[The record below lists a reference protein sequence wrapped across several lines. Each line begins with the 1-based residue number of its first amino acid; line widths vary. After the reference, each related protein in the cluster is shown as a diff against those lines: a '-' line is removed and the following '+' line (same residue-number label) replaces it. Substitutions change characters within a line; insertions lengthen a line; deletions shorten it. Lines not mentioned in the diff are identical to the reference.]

1 MRRWLAAAA
10 LALAVPA
17 SAQSSIDGVWRDDGG
32 YVEITVG
39 PCGAQGG
46 QTRCGRITRIIR
58 MKPGETDRDRHNHD
72 PALRSR
78 SILGITILSGL
89 TWRDGAWRGRVYNPE
104 DGGTYRSEVRP
115 GAGGT
120 LEVKGCLS
128 FICRTRVWPGAR

>member
-1 MRRWLAAAA
+1 MTRWLAVIA

-39 PCGAQGG
+39 PCGQA
-46 QTRCGRITRIIR
+46 RCGRITRIIR
-58 MKPGETDRDRHNHD
+58 VKPGETDRDRHNDD
-72 PALRSR
+72 PALRNR

-89 TWRDGAWRGRVYNPE
+89 AWRDGAWRGRVYNPE
-104 DGGTYRSEVRP
+104 DGGTYRTEVRP

-120 LEVKGCLS
+120 LEVKGCLG
-128 FICRTRVWPGAR
+128 FICRTRVWPSAR

>member
-1 MRRWLAAAA
+1 MRRLLAAAA

>member
-1 MRRWLAAAA
+1 MTRWLAVIA

-39 PCGAQGG
+39 PCGQA
-46 QTRCGRITRIIR
+46 RCGRITRIIR
-58 MKPGETDRDRHNHD
+58 VKPGETDRDRHND
-72 PALRSR
+72 NPALRNR

-89 TWRDGAWRGRVYNPE
+89 AWRDGAWRGRVYNPE
-104 DGGTYRSEVRP
+104 DGGTYRTEVRP

-120 LEVKGCLS
+120 LEVKGCLG
-128 FICRTRVWPGAR
+128 FICRTRVWPSAR